1 MSCLPRV
8 LLIHTIP
15 VTTFQDRL
23 LIPPLRAGLMM
34 FLAIGMAVVSLVMLV
49 LSIGLSIMCVARK
62 KRRNQGYR
70 GLSEAM
76 IAE

>member
-1 MSCLPRV
+1 
-8 LLIHTIP
+8 
-15 VTTFQDRL
+15 
-23 LIPPLRAGLMM
+23 MM

-49 LSIGLSIMCVARK
+49 LSIGLIIVCVARK

-76 IAE
+76 IAEWQMLTEGLSSESEDSDWITSCGE